1 MLYLSFTDG
10 GSESVTCL
18 GCYQTIQIQELR
30 FATGSLQSQA
40 SVHQVILQEANG
52 TQNPATGRFEDK
64 AGIKVSSAV
73 ASPLP
78 VPLDSLP
85 WNGLGTGI
93 VRALKKALPPLSP
106 RLLCVGPFSPQSRHH
121 CSHSC
126 SRRPTVWGPA
136 QPQLSPVRARPGW
149 TSPAWPCP
157 CGWRTLPGKKRLLS
171 APAHKILLI
180 WRGPGPLSRSW

>member
-1 MLYLSFTDG
+1 M
-10 GSESVTCL
+10 
-18 GCYQTIQIQELR
+18 IQIPELR

-40 SVHQVILQEANG
+40 SVHQVILQETNG
-52 TQNPATGRFEDK
+52 MQNPAMGRFEDK
-64 AGIKVSSAV
+64 AGIKASSAV

-93 VRALKKALPPLSP
+93 VRAGKKALPPLSP
-106 RLLCVGPFSPQSRHH
+106 RLLCMGPFSPQSQRH

-136 QPQLSPVRARPGW
+136 QPQLSPSSAQVELAPGGRARPG
-149 TSPAWPCP
+149 
-157 CGWRTLPGKKRLLS
+157 L
-171 APAHKILLI
+171 APAD
-180 WRGPGPLSRSW
+180 RGPYQGRKGCSLPQLTKSFLFGEAWAHCPVPVEILPIFSPLSWLPQV